1 MACEQGK
8 HDFYK
13 KTKKR
18 NPHRHVPK
26 VINILLKKV
35 KKTKKRKIL
44 ILFGVLR
51 TKNGGHFL
59 YFCGFST
66 QKIAIASIV

>member
-26 VINILLKKV
+26 VINILRKKNE
-35 KKTKKRKIL
+35 KNEKT
-44 ILFGVLR
+44 
-51 TKNGGHFL
+51 
-59 YFCGFST
+59 
-66 QKIAIASIV
+66 

>member
-1 MACEQGK
+1 MTFTKKLKNEIPIDTCPK
-8 HDFYK
+8 LSTFYEKKMK
-13 KTKKR
+13 KTKKL
-18 NPHRHVPK
+18 K
-26 VINILLKKV
+26 V
-35 KKTKKRKIL
+35 L